1 MNWRSSPLGEI
12 WAVFLKEWR
21 SEVRSRH
28 GLFTAGL
35 FSLLAVV
42 GMGFASYG
50 QKPSPTLGAGM
61 LCITLLFSAIIA
73 LPRTFLLEDEQGT
86 FDLLRIIS
94 NPMNSFVGKLLY
106 NLVQMAI
113 TALLLGVLFTQFT
126 GLDILNMPLFILG
139 LILEAITLAGAV
151 SLCGALVM
159 GANNRWVLI
168 GVLAMPLLLPQI
180 AMGIGALRV
189 SLGEGTIEGGW
200 QNAVGLFGFGVALL
214 GAGPLLVAQVWRIDS

>member
-1 MNWRSSPLGEI
+1 M
-12 WAVFLKEWR
+12 KEWR

-126 GLDILNMPLFILG
+126 GLDILNLPLFILG